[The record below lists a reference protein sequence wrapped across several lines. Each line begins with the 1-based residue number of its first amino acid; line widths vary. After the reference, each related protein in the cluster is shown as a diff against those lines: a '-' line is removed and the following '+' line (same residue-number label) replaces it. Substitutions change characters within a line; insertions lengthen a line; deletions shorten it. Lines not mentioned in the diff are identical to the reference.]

1 MFHRDLF
8 SSTYVSPGWCFLQSV
23 IAHEWISEP
32 ECLTLRHAVQ
42 LRDILSD
49 LETYSILTNT
59 ITTVSLRVFAHVSDS
74 NRTIKSLCE
83 TVISEWSWW
92 FNFRSL
98 LATDCLDKIW
108 VSLHAN
114 LLRASWQWSYVE
126 YFSRS
131 DIMSR
136 SWTTCLEVGQ
146 PVSKLDDLPT
156 SISDKRWESLHA
168 LLLRA
173 SWQWSGVEY
182 VSRSDSMSQS

>member
-1 MFHRDLF
+1 MSDFETRCPT
-8 SSTYVSPGWCFLQSV
+8 S
-23 IAHEWISEP
+23 
-32 ECLTLRHAVQ
+32 RHTVWSW
-42 LRDILSD
+42 DILH
-49 LETYSILTNT
+49 TYYT

-98 LATDCLDKIW
+98 LATDCLYKTW

-114 LLRASWQWSYVE
+114 LLRASWQWSYVK
-126 YFSRS
+126 YVSRS

-146 PVSKLDDLPT
+146 PVSKLDDLLT
-156 SISDKRWESLHA
+156 GILDKTRESLHA
-168 LLLRA
+168 ILLRA
-173 SWQWSGVEY
+173 YWQWSCVKY
-182 VSRSDSMSQS
+182 VSRSGSMSRSWTACLKVGRSAH